1 MKTVMVFDTGDL
13 SPTSAGA
20 GGGVLLSPLT
30 DLRAS
35 FDIRTGALTTL
46 ERLTLTARLLDLPAP
61 EALLVPGRLEA
72 VTAEKHPLAVNRLPP
87 STSVFLVNGSA
98 PLIDTDMTGVELGTA
113 IIDGA
118 TGLVLKAH
126 VEPAGVARVLSGR
139 LDGLNLVRFQRPTA
153 RPTGGPAE
161 TPDAPNV
168 LTRPWH
174 VRTLRDACIARDLH
188 LLLCDRLRLNPATS
202 STTGKV
208 FAADSAVV
216 HPSVIFDADHGS
228 IFIDEHAVI
237 RPGAIIVGPA
247 SIGPHSH
254 VLERTLVKANTAIGP
269 WCKVAGEIGGT
280 IFQGFANKA
289 HDGHLGDS
297 FVGEWANLG
306 AGTTNSNL
314 LNTYSEVICR
324 PLSAGPQRTPGSNE
338 RTGEQFLG
346 ATIGDHVKT
355 AICTR
360 IMTGAIIGTGT
371 MFAASGPL
379 SGTIPPMSWI
389 TNGSSGPSTRSFAI
403 DKFIE
408 IARTVMARRKLQPS
422 DAYVRAIRALAIT
435 P

>member
-1 MKTVMVFDTGDL
+1 MVFDTGDL
-13 SPTSAGA
+13 APASS
-20 GGGVLLSPLT
+20 GGGILLSPLT

-35 FDIRTGALTTL
+35 FDIRTGALTTF

-61 EALLVPGRLEA
+61 EALLVPQRLEA
-72 VTAEKHPLAVNRLPP
+72 LTREKHTLAVNELK
-87 STSVFLVNGSA
+87 TGDSVFLVNGSA

-113 IIDGA
+113 LIDRA
-118 TGLVLKAH
+118 TGMVLKAH
-126 VEPAGVARVLSGR
+126 VEPSRIAAVLTGK
-139 LDGLNLVRFQRPTA
+139 LDGLDVVHFERPTV
-153 RPTGGPAE
+153 RLGPVAGSA
-161 TPDAPNV
+161 THIPNI

-174 VRTLRDACIARDLH
+174 VRTLRDACLARDLH
-188 LLLCDRLRLNPATS
+188 LLLCDRLRLDASATT

-208 FAADSAVV
+208 FAADSATV

-237 RPGAIIVGPA
+237 RPGTIIVGPA
-247 SIGPHSH
+247 YIGPHSH
-254 VLERTLVKANTAIGP
+254 VLERTLIKANTAIGP

-314 LNTYSEVICR
+314 LNTYAEVICR
-324 PLSAGPQRTPGSNE
+324 PLGSPPLRGGSSHSTLSNE

-346 ATIGDHVKT
+346 AMIGDHVKT

-371 MFAASGPL
+371 MFAASAPL
-379 SGTIPPMSWI
+379 SGTIPALSWI
-389 TNGSSGPSTRSFAI
+389 TDGAPAGTKSFAI
-403 DKFIE
+403 DKFID
-408 IARTVMARRKLQPS
+408 IARTVMARRKLALT
-422 DAYVRAIRALAIT
+422 DACEAALRALT
-435 P
+435 EPRR